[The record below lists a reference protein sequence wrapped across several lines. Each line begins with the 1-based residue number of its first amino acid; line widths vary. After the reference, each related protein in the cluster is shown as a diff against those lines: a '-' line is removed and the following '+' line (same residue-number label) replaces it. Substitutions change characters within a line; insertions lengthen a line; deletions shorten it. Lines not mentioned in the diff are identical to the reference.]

1 MVKQK
6 LFAIN
11 ADTYWAV
18 NARGKCY
25 QVYLG
30 REVRRSQ
37 LNVGGTIEVGFHN
50 KKGYI
55 EGVYPDGL

>member
-6 LFAIN
+6 LYAIN
-11 ADTYWAV
+11 PDSIWCIG
-18 NARGKCY
+18 ARGKCY
-25 QVYLG
+25 EAYLG

-55 EGVYPDGL
+55 EGVCQ